1 MKRKHPCIL
10 AGTFILY
17 TIIYSICSQYLFNQ
31 EMLTYNGGYR
41 AVKDILTIILF
52 IGLSIVVYMNYHIW
66 ENALH
71 RKYDIIIILILICL
85 CCMYFWSHMNMQLS
99 KIMNSEVLYAYFIWL
114 CVEIISLLNRKREG

>member
-1 MKRKHPCIL
+1 MKRKHPYIL

-66 ENALH
+66 ENALN
-71 RKYDIIIILILICL
+71 RKYDIIILLMLICL
-85 CCMYFWSHMNMQLS
+85 CFMYFWSHTNMLLS
-99 KIMNSEVLYAYFIWL
+99 KITNSEVLYAYFIWL